1 MISAMDISY
10 EQVRSLAMETLK
22 TGEQATQFTSF
33 YGYVAEKAV
42 QHGFLKENDPRNS
55 VIHTRRFLLSKADQA
70 RTQNIL
76 WDLIIEGILRPGLN
90 DGQNN
95 NLPFFHVTKY
105 GKAILQD
112 GSASPYDPDGYIK
125 RLKDAI
131 PKVDSV
137 ILTYLNEA
145 LRSFRIGCLLSS
157 TVTLGCASEK
167 AFLLLVGTYGNSL
180 SSPSKEKFVKN
191 TEGRMIKRQ
200 YDEFQKMLDSEL
212 KARLPS
218 NLKDDLDITLSGIFS
233 MIRTLRN
240 NSGHPTGREVNRE
253 QAYANLV
260 VFPTYLKRIYALLK
274 WLETNP
280 STK

>member
-1 MISAMDISY
+1 
-10 EQVRSLAMETLK
+10 
-22 TGEQATQFTSF
+22 
-33 YGYVAEKAV
+33 
-42 QHGFLKENDPRNS
+42 
-55 VIHTRRFLLSKADQA
+55 
-70 RTQNIL
+70 
-76 WDLIIEGILRPGLN
+76 
-90 DGQNN
+90 
-95 NLPFFHVTKY
+95 
-105 GKAILQD
+105 
-112 GSASPYDPDGYIK
+112 
-125 RLKDAI
+125 
-131 PKVDSV
+131 
-137 ILTYLNEA
+137 
-145 LRSFRIGCLLSS
+145 
-157 TVTLGCASEK
+157 
-167 AFLLLVGTYGNSL
+167 
-180 SSPSKEKFVKN
+180 
-191 TEGRMIKRQ
+191 MIKRQ